1 MIGLLSTVSYWY
13 IRAANVGVS
22 MLDSEVGKLAGG
34 STAKPPPDMAE
45 VFVWGPTTHVEFWAA
60 IVGGM
65 LTFAHYFLLLKA
77 FEGASSTVL
86 LPLVQVASVATLL
99 GSASIALFR
108 HESWITARHLAAYV
122 LLFVG
127 GAARPFSPGTATPLS
142 PDAHAALVAPASDS
156 RAAQACC
163 PRVTAS
169 CARSSARASGGS
181 RSSGARSSPSSRS
194 ARTT

>member
-1 MIGLLSTVSYWY
+1 MIGLLATVSYWY

-34 STAKPPPDMAE
+34 STSKPVPEMGD
-45 VFVWGPTTHVEFWAA
+45 VFVWGPTTHIEFWAA
-60 IVGGM
+60 VAGGM

-99 GSASIALFR
+99 GSAGVSLFR
-108 HESWITARHLAAYV
+108 HEAWITARHLSAYV

-127 GAARPFSPGTATPLS
+127 GA
-142 PDAHAALVAPASDS
+142 
-156 RAAQACC
+156 
-163 PRVTAS
+163 
-169 CARSSARASGGS
+169 
-181 RSSGARSSPSSRS
+181 
-194 ARTT
+194 